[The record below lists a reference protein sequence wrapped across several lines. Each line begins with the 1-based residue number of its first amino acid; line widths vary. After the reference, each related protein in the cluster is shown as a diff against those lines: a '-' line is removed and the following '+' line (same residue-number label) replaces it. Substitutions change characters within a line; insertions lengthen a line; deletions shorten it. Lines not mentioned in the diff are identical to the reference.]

1 MEPVIL
7 RKTVYCK
14 VLGKCAVARVWP
26 NPCEVASLAD
36 LKSVGSQLLVEG
48 RSEQLWASSTS
59 QFANAQGCLFLYSQ
73 VIFLLL
79 SQCSGSVF

>member
-14 VLGKCAVARVWP
+14 VLGKRAVARVWP

-48 RSEQLWASSTS
+48 RSEQL
-59 QFANAQGCLFLYSQ
+59 
-73 VIFLLL
+73 
-79 SQCSGSVF
+79 